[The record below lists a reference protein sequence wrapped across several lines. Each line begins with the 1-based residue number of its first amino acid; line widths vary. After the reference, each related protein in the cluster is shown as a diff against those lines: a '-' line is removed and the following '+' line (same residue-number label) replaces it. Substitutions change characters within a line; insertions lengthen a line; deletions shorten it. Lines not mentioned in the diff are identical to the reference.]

1 MATAAEPERARPAPW
16 REVLRGRRGRL
27 TTGLLLLE
35 AMVGIEVL
43 IVTTILP
50 AVERD
55 LGGLQLYGWAFSAY
69 GLATLLTVP
78 LGGRATDRFGPR
90 PVLGIALGAF
100 ALGLLIASVAPS
112 MAVVVLGRFV
122 QGCGG
127 GALYV
132 VSVAAIAK
140 AYPESLRPRV
150 FALLTSMWILPGV
163 IGPPIGALIAS
174 TIGWRWAFV
183 LPVPVVAVCLVMIL
197 PPLKEIPPEVEQR
210 IDLPFRWPL
219 QLTIGAAILLAGLT
233 EPSIWTPLAV
243 LAGLVI
249 GVPALLH
256 VVPRGTL
263 RAAYGLPATAAAAFL
278 TSTAFAAID
287 GFVPLMLTRVRGLS
301 VGQAGLVVTGATIT
315 WCLGTFWQA
324 RRFERMGARRLVTIG
339 GLLVA
344 IAAVLVSGGLV
355 EGFPIALPYLGWAVG
370 GLGMGI
376 AFPTIP
382 LSAMT
387 VATRGREAGDL
398 SSTLLMDFLGIS
410 IGAGLGGA
418 CIAFADAGF
427 TSLRGGIAGAFAIGF
442 VAAIALSLVARR
454 LPVGTASHAST
465 DER

>member
-1 MATAAEPERARPAPW
+1 MATTAGPERARPAPW

-27 TTGLLLLE
+27 TGGLLLLE

-112 MAVVVLGRFV
+112 MEVVVLGRFV

-140 AYPESLRPRV
+140 AYPEALRPRV

-163 IGPPIGALIAS
+163 IGPPLGA
-174 TIGWRWAFV
+174 
-183 LPVPVVAVCLVMIL
+183 
-197 PPLKEIPPEVEQR
+197 
-210 IDLPFRWPL
+210 
-219 QLTIGAAILLAGLT
+219 
-233 EPSIWTPLAV
+233 
-243 LAGLVI
+243 
-249 GVPALLH
+249 
-256 VVPRGTL
+256 L
-263 RAAYGLPATAAAAFL
+263 RAARGLPATAAAAFL
-278 TSTAFAAID
+278 TSASFAAID

-315 WCLGTFWQA
+315 WCAGTFWQS
-324 RRFERMGARRLVTIG
+324 RRFEDMGAQKLVRIG
-339 GLLVA
+339 GL
-344 IAAVLVSGGLV
+344 
-355 EGFPIALPYLGWAVG
+355 
-370 GLGMGI
+370 
-376 AFPTIP
+376 
-382 LSAMT
+382 
-387 VATRGREAGDL
+387 
-398 SSTLLMDFLGIS
+398 
-410 IGAGLGGA
+410 
-418 CIAFADAGF
+418 
-427 TSLRGGIAGAFAIGF
+427 
-442 VAAIALSLVARR
+442 
-454 LPVGTASHAST
+454 
-465 DER
+465 

>member
-1 MATAAEPERARPAPW
+1 MATTAEPEGARPAPW
-16 REVLRGRRGRL
+16 REVLRGPRGRL
-27 TTGLLLLE
+27 TGGLLLLE

-100 ALGLLIASVAPS
+100 AVGLLIASVAPS
-112 MAVVVLGRFV
+112 MEVIVLGRFV

-183 LPVPVVAVCLVMIL
+183 LPVPVVLACLALIL
-197 PPLKEIPPEVEQR
+197 PPMRDIRPDPEQR
-210 IDLPFRWPL
+210 ADLPFRWPL
-219 QLTIGAAILLAGLT
+219 QLTVGTAILLAGLT
-233 EPSIWTPLAV
+233 VPSVWTAV
-243 LAGLVI
+243 AVALGSLIA
-249 GVPALLH
+249 VPALLH

-263 RAAYGLPATAAAAFL
+263 RAAPGLPATAAAAFL
-278 TSTAFAAID
+278 TSAAFAAID

-315 WCLGTFWQA
+315 WCLGTFWQS
-324 RRFERMGARRLVTIG
+324 RRFEDMGARRLVAIG

-355 EGFPIALPYLGWAVG
+355 EGFPIALPYIGWAIG

-387 VATRGREAGDL
+387 VTKRGHEAGDL

-410 IGAGLGGA
+410 LGAGLAGA
-418 CIAFADAGF
+418 CVALADAGI

-442 VAAIALSLVARR
+442 VTAIGLALVARR
-454 LPVGTASHAST
+454 LPVGAPAP
-465 DER
+465 EL

>member
-1 MATAAEPERARPAPW
+1 
-16 REVLRGRRGRL
+16 
-27 TTGLLLLE
+27 
-35 AMVGIEVL
+35 MVGIEVL

-50 AVERD
+50 AVEHD

-90 PVLGIALGAF
+90 PVIGIALGAF

-174 TIGWRWAFV
+174 TVGWRWAFV
-183 LPVPVVAVCLVMIL
+183 LPVPVVLVCLALIL
-197 PPLKEIPPEVEQR
+197 PPMRDIRPDPGQR
-210 IDLPFRWPL
+210 ADLPFRWPL
-219 QLTIGAAILLAGLT
+219 QLTVGTAILLAGLT
-233 EPSIWTPLAV
+233 EPSAWTAV
-243 LAGLVI
+243 AVVVGSLIA
-249 GVPALLH
+249 VPALLH

-263 RAAYGLPATAAAAFL
+263 RAAPGLPATAGAAFL
-278 TSTAFAAID
+278 TSAAFAAID

-315 WCLGTFWQA
+315 WCLGTFWQS
-324 RRFERMGARRLVTIG
+324 RRFEDMGARRLVAIG

-344 IAAVLVSGGLV
+344 IAAVLVSGGLI
-355 EGFPIALPYLGWAVG
+355 EGFPIALPYLGWAIG

-387 VATRGREAGDL
+387 VTKRGHEAGDL
-398 SSTLLMDFLGIS
+398 SATLLMDFLGIS
-410 IGAGLGGA
+410 LGAGLAGA
-418 CIAFADAGF
+418 CVALADAGI
-427 TSLRGGIAGAFAIGF
+427 TSLPGGIAGAFAIGF
-442 VAAIALSLVARR
+442 VTAIGLALVARR
-454 LPVGTASHAST
+454 LPLGAPAR
-465 DER
+465 EP

>member
-1 MATAAEPERARPAPW
+1 MATTAEPESARPAPW
-16 REVLRGRRGRL
+16 REVLRGPRGRL
-27 TTGLLLLE
+27 TGGLLLLE

-174 TIGWRWAFV
+174 TIGWRWAFA
-183 LPVPVVAVCLVMIL
+183 LPVPIVVACLALIL
-197 PPLKEIPPEVEQR
+197 PPMRNIRPDPEQR
-210 IDLPFRWPL
+210 VDLPFRWPL
-219 QLTIGAAILLAGLT
+219 QLTVGTAILLAGLT
-233 EPSIWTPLAV
+233 VPSVWTAAAV
-243 LAGLVI
+243 AVGSLIA
-249 GVPALLH
+249 VPALLH

-263 RAAYGLPATAAAAFL
+263 RAAPGLPATAAAAFL
-278 TSTAFAAID
+278 TSAAFAAID

-315 WCLGTFWQA
+315 WCLGTFWQS
-324 RRFERMGARRLVTIG
+324 RRFEDMGARRLVAIG

-344 IAAVLVSGGLV
+344 IAAVLVSGGLI
-355 EGFPIALPYLGWAVG
+355 EGFPIALPYLGWAIG

-387 VATRGREAGDL
+387 VTKRGHEAGDL

-410 IGAGLGGA
+410 LGAGLAGA
-418 CIAFADAGF
+418 CVALADAGI

-442 VAAIALSLVARR
+442 VTAIGLALVARR
-454 LPVGTASHAST
+454 LPVGAPAR
-465 DER
+465 EP